1 MQKSKLPLTLS
12 PLWRKRRRRRRRR
25 ERKTKM
31 LGLPPLRIRRKVLP
45 AWEKTQVAVVMVPH
59 PRG

>member
-12 PLWRKRRRRRRRR
+12 PLWRRRRRRRR

-45 AWEKTQVAVVMVPH
+45 AWEKT
-59 PRG
+59 